1 MATQL
6 NVREFID
13 EQPLSGFQK
22 WIIALCL
29 LVVIVDGLDVAVM
42 GFIAPSLKEQWG
54 ISNSDLAPVISAAL
68 FGLTIGAMVAGPMA
82 DKFGRKKVLL
92 VCVWGFGLFTLA
104 GALADSVSH
113 LVVLRFIAG
122 LFMGGVMPQC
132 VTLATEY
139 SPKRITSFLITV
151 VICGFSLGAAMGGF
165 LASWLI
171 PAFGWQSMLVVAGIV
186 PCLLALVLTWK
197 LPESTGFMILK
208 KQPSEKIRRYIAKIA
223 TEPLPKDVQFVLP
236 AAPAKADKPMQ
247 TVLNSHYLIG
257 TLCLWGCYFFGL
269 FAVYLLGS
277 WLPLITKEAGFTT
290 SESSIIAAVFQ
301 LGGPLGCITVGY
313 LMDKFGNHRV
323 LALCYV
329 AVAASLAAIVMA
341 SGSFALFCVVCF
353 LIGAT
358 LNGGNTG
365 MNALS
370 SVFYPVSARA
380 TGNSWMHGVGRIGA
394 ILSAFVGAHLLNLGW
409 HIDRIFLML
418 MIPALLVTV
427 CIVIKGMRYGKT
439 KPEVQLQNK
448 TV

>member
-68 FGLTIGAMVAGPMA
+68 FGLTIGAMVAGPLA
-82 DKFGRKKVLL
+82 DKFGRKKVLIA
-92 VCVWGFGLFTLA
+92 CVWGFGLFTLA
-104 GALADSVSH
+104 GAAADSVTH
-113 LVVLRFIAG
+113 LIVLRFIAG

-165 LASWLI
+165 LASYLI
-171 PAFGWQSMLVVAGIV
+171 PHFGWQSMLVVAGTV
-186 PCLLALVLTWK
+186 PCILAVVLMFK

-208 KQPSEKIRRYIAKIA
+208 KQPVDKIRRYVSQIA
-223 TEPLPKDVQFVLP
+223 TSPLPADVEFVLP
-236 AAPAKADKPMQ
+236 AAPVKADKPMQ
-247 TVLNSHYLIG
+247 TVMNSHYLIG
-257 TLCLWGCYFFGL
+257 TVCLWGCYFFGL

-277 WLPLITKEAGFTT
+277 WLPLITKEAGFST
-290 SESSIIAAVFQ
+290 SEASIIAAVFQ
-301 LGGPLGCITVGY
+301 LGGPLGCITVGF

-323 LALCYV
+323 LAICFVLV
-329 AVAASLAAIVMA
+329 AISLAAITFA

-365 MNALS
+365 LNALS

-394 ILSAFVGAHLLNLGW
+394 ILSAFVGAHILNLGW
-409 HIDRIFLML
+409 HIDSIFLML
-418 MIPALLVTV
+418 MVPALLVTL
-427 CIVIKGMRYGKT
+427 CIFIKAMRYGKSPSA
-439 KPEVQLQNK
+439 PELKQK